1 MIQIPMLD
9 LKREYEYMKE
19 DVDAAIRTCLGHQQW
34 IFGPEIKEF
43 EGTVARYLGVNH
55 CIGVSSGTEALVIS
69 LRALAIQ
76 KRGREYF
83 DGTDEIITTPF
94 TFTATG
100 DAILRSGAMP
110 VFVDVDPHSYNIDFR
125 KVREYLAAASGRV
138 VGILPV
144 HLYGKPCEM
153 DELTKIAEEYDL
165 FIVEDVA
172 QAFGGTWRGRQLGS
186 IGSCGAFSFF
196 PSKNLG
202 GFGDGGMIATNDDG
216 AAELARV
223 LLKHGGRDKYNVEYL
238 GYNARLDT
246 LQAAILL
253 AKIGYIDEFNGGR
266 RNIAKMYTRELS
278 GIEGLLLPDSQG
290 AADVGKCVY
299 HQYTVRTTRR
309 DALQGHLKERGI
321 ASMIYYPFP
330 LHKMK
335 LFEGRM
341 KTWGSCTQAESA
353 SEQVLSLPIE
363 PLQSSETTVSV
374 VEGIKS
380 FFRI

>member
-1 MIQIPMLD
+1 MID

-19 DVDAAIRTCLGHQQW
+19 AIDAAICKCLGHQQW

-43 EGTVARYLGVNH
+43 EGAVARYLGVKH

-83 DGTDEIITTPF
+83 DRTEEIITTPF

-100 DAILRSGAMP
+100 DAILRSGATP

-144 HLYGKPCEM
+144 HLYGRPCEM
-153 DELTKIAEEYDL
+153 DELAKIAEEYDL
-165 FIVEDVA
+165 LIVEDVA
-172 QAFGGTWRGRQLGS
+172 QAFGGAWRGRQLGS
-186 IGSCGAFSFF
+186 IGHCGAFSFF

-202 GFGDGGMIATNDDG
+202 GFGDGGMIATNDDE
-216 AAELARV
+216 AAELARI

-266 RNIAKMYTRELS
+266 RNIAKIYTRELS
-278 GIEGLLLPDSQG
+278 GIEGLLLPDAQG
-290 AADVGKCVY
+290 AEGAGKCVY
-299 HQYTVRTTRR
+299 HQYTVRTARR

-341 KTWGSCTQAESA
+341 KTYGTCVHAEA
-353 SEQVLSLPIE
+353 AAEQVLSLPIE

-374 VEGIKS
+374 IEGIKA
-380 FFRI
+380 FFRV